1 MKEYRFY
8 YIETI
13 CRKETFRET
22 GWLDRHN
29 EETNGKFN
37 GSLIVLIPL
46 QSILWILLSTGLR
59 VTSS

>member
-46 QSILWILLSTGLR
+46 
-59 VTSS
+59 